1 MTDTPE
7 IDSDD
12 MVEFLQDFI
21 NAAVEREG
29 KTKVT
34 ASIED
39 ELYPAYLIWK
49 KEKDN
54 RRHH

>member
-1 MTDTPE
+1 MIDTPE

-21 NAAVEREG
+21 NSAVEREG

-49 KEKDN
+49 KEKDS

>member
-1 MTDTPE
+1 MTDIPE

-12 MVEFLQDFI
+12 MVEFLKDFI

-29 KTKVT
+29 KKEIT

-49 KEKDN
+49 KEKEKN
-54 RRHH
+54 RYH